1 LRFVCRSP
9 FAIQQLLELDNCIAC
24 LADEYGCIVTKGAL
38 AKLKRC
44 TFVISSSS
52 ESGDRDVTTPKSI
65 DGSDS
70 NSKRYSAVGVG
81 VFVTKNKAVTAA
93 HNLDTDNVVGS
104 TVRVVLPE
112 VKTELVLRVHVRD
125 DGLDIAVLEFDGE
138 HEHLDL
144 YTGQLSTLVGQR
156 LAMCSY
162 MLGVEEELEEFSRT
176 MAVSAAYVN
185 KESRHGNHI
194 VYQSNAWPGD
204 SGAAVVL
211 RDGQLLGVH
220 VAGVNALREK
230 FEKMHSIAERLN
242 AVEESLEAAA
252 RSIAS
257 GCVAVTVK
265 AFVKHLE

>member
-1 LRFVCRSP
+1 MRFVCRSP

-70 NSKRYSAVGVG
+70 NSKGYSAVGV
-81 VFVTKNKAVTAA
+81 FVTESKAVIAA

-144 YTGQLSTLVGQR
+144 YTGQLSTLIGQR

-194 VYQSNAWPGD
+194 VYQSNSWPGD

-252 RSIAS
+252 RSTAS